1 MVEQPRLLVVDD
13 EEAICEGCR
22 RIFSRQGYEV
32 VKSSNPQ
39 EGLARA
45 TSDEYSAI
53 LLDIKMPEMSG
64 LEFLSRLRTAQRQTP
79 VILMTGFP
87 SIPTAVTAIGLG
99 AAGYVTKPFTPEEIT
114 RAVHR
119 YVPLNKDSRPA
130 EGDVAV
136 AQVDEREAGEDAAT
150 LQFWHEAWL
159 HRTGEAVYRV
169 GAVLPI
175 ARSMGGIELRLPS
188 IGEVVYQGLP
198 LAQVRTKDGTVRT
211 IPAPITG
218 VVEVVNEQ
226 LARQPELLLS
236 DPCGAGW
243 IAEVCATRE
252 DDDLKNCLVRRVLV
266 LAGDETA
273 AERQRG
279 RVTAMGCE
287 VVAFSGSL
295 DDRNWDELSRLLAGH
310 RYGVIVLDAASLGDE
325 GPKFASRIHLTA
337 PAAKTIVIA
346 SADCPWEASFRSQK
360 IFYYAVEAVE
370 DHELVDILD
379 SAFRTPIVLRSK
391 NARTAVHDEP
401 IATISITNRRGSTVT
416 LVAAPEVLRRG
427 SGLGAEIRGLLYERL
442 YPIQTVPGKA
452 SVSPRDV
459 LNAAQKC
466 KQVVVLL
473 AKDAGRLP
481 GVLIRD
487 TGTEFVTITSDSS
500 NVTTLMIQP
509 TEDGQ
514 RIDRLD
520 ARTLSQLARHIVDV
534 MATA

>member
-32 VKSSNPQ
+32 VKSSDPQ
-39 EGLARA
+39 EGLERA
-45 TSDEYSAI
+45 TADEYSAI

-64 LEFLSRLRTAQRQTP
+64 LEFLSRLRDAQRQTP

-119 YVPLNKDSRPA
+119 YVPLNNEPQPA
-130 EGDVAV
+130 EESGP
-136 AQVDEREAGEDAAT
+136 DAAAGDRNAGAAP

-159 HRTGEAVYRV
+159 QRTREAVYRV
-169 GAVLPI
+169 GAVLPV
-175 ARSMGGIELRLPS
+175 ARSAGVAELRLPS

-198 LAQVRTKDGTVRT
+198 LAQLRTQDGTVRT
-211 IPAPITG
+211 IPAPVTG

-226 LARQPELLLS
+226 LAKQPELLLS

-243 IAEVCATRE
+243 IADVCATRE

-273 AERQRG
+273 AQRQRE
-279 RVTAMGCE
+279 RVAAMGCE
-287 VVAFSGSL
+287 AAAFANPL
-295 DDRNWDELSRLLAGH
+295 DERNWDEMSRLLAGH
-310 RYGVIVLDAASLGDE
+310 RYGVIVVDAASLGNE
-325 GPKFASRIHLTA
+325 GPNLASRIHLAA

-379 SAFRTPIVLRSK
+379 SAFRTPVVLRSK

-416 LVAAPEVLRRG
+416 LIAAPEVLRRG
-427 SGLGAEIRGLLYERL
+427 TGLGAEIRGLLYERL

-459 LNAAQKC
+459 LNAAQKS
-466 KQVVVLL
+466 KQVVVLM

-481 GVLIRD
+481 GALVRD
-487 TGTEFVTITSDSS
+487 TGTEFVAITSETS

-520 ARTLSQLARHIVDV
+520 ARTLTQLARHIVDV